1 MPLAV
6 TFGRECYDASA
17 EFDLFG
23 KISCRTISHIYLN
36 KKPNEP
42 IDPLRREFIEYIFS
56 KDGQAQTEKSG
67 FYPITN
73 EVREKELKKLGLSNL
88 AN

>member
-1 MPLAV
+1 MMRPPSRPIRANIL
-6 TFGRECYDASA
+6 SH
-17 EFDLFG
+17 EFLY
-23 KISCRTISHIYLN
+23 IYLN